1 MTATW
6 TADPFVPESAELSDL
21 AEAVQE
27 CRGCPLFAHA
37 TQAVFGAGMR
47 TARLV
52 LVGEQ
57 PGDREDL
64 EGRPFVGP
72 AGRVLDEA
80 LAEAQIDR
88 AAVYVTNAVKHFKW
102 VPQGGRR
109 LHAKPT
115 RREVV
120 ACFPWLESELSA
132 IRPEVVVCLGA
143 TAAQALLGAAFR
155 LTKHRGELIQ
165 HASASVGVLATLH
178 PSAVLRMR
186 SAGERQAAQ
195 ASLVEDLRQAA
206 SLLE

>member
-1 MTATW
+1 
-6 TADPFVPESAELSDL
+6 
-21 AEAVQE
+21 
-27 CRGCPLFAHA
+27 
-37 TQAVFGAGMR
+37 
-47 TARLV
+47 
-52 LVGEQ
+52 
-57 PGDREDL
+57 
-64 EGRPFVGP
+64 
-72 AGRVLDEA
+72 
-80 LAEAQIDR
+80 
-88 AAVYVTNAVKHFKW
+88 VKHFKW

-120 ACFPWLESELSA
+120 ACFPWLESELSL

-155 LTKHRGELIQ
+155 LTKHRGELIP
-165 HASASVGVLATLH
+165 HASASVGVLTTLH

-195 ASLVEDLRQAA
+195 ASFVEDLRQAA